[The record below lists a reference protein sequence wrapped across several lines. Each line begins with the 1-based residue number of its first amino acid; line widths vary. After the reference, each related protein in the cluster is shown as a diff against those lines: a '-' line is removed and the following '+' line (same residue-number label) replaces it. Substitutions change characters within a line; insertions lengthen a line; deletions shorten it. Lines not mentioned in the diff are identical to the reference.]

1 MNTDPEYT
9 YLGNNSGHTH
19 TQKLEKV
26 YLKTDTKQSY
36 LLMHEQK
43 VMTSTDFER
52 KKSNSLDCKPRQI
65 NFHV

>member
-1 MNTDPEYT
+1 MKTDPEYT

-19 TQKLEKV
+19 IKNLEKV
-26 YLKTDTKQSY
+26 YLQTDTKQSY
-36 LLMHEQK
+36 FLMHEQK
-43 VMTSTDFER
+43 VMTYTYFER